1 MYINNS
7 LTEVTSSSNND
18 YCTTPATNSRTTA
31 SSATTRAVHSVSP
44 EQKRQ
49 GPSTPLPAGESPAHH
64 ITATTTTTA
73 LCHDSW
79 PY

>member
-18 YCTTPATNSRTTA
+18 YSTTPVTNSRTTA

-44 EQKRQ
+44 QAKAT

-64 ITATTTTTA
+64 ITATTTTAA
-73 LCHDSW
+73 LYIDSG